1 MTLQFLVVFS
11 DRYTQHL
18 IRSWYKS
25 RDALEVVQLCTI
37 REIPTTKQ
45 TPFTSSTDI
54 KLRESL
60 GWRRDSRT
68 SS

>member
-25 RDALEVVQLCTI
+25 RDALDSCSVVHYTGNTNYQADAI
-37 REIPTTKQ
+37 YIINRH
-45 TPFTSSTDI
+45 
-54 KLRESL
+54 
-60 GWRRDSRT
+60 
-68 SS
+68 